1 MLYLFVFL
9 DDFFI
14 YRFMC
19 YYVCST
25 VATGVE
31 KLKTKIPRAKQTV
44 KLQTATTHK
53 TDDNREISTT
63 KKNEVETRIW

>member
-1 MLYLFVFL
+1 
-9 DDFFI
+9 
-14 YRFMC
+14 MC